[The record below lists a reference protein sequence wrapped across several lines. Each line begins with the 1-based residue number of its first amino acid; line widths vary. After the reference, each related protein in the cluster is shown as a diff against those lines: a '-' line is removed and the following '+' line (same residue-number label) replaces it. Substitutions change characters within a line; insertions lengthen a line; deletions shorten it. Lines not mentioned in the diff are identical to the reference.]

1 MRKKLKFQYDTH
13 KFIFSSLDLVSVIG
27 KTIAGHYHIIREL
40 GKGGFGQTYLAED
53 LFLPNKQHCVVK
65 QFAPPR
71 NIPSDALEQAKRAFE
86 REAMVLHQLGQEHS
100 RIPRLLAYPEEQG
113 QFFLIQE
120 YIKGK
125 DLSEE
130 IASGKKSTETKV
142 INILE
147 EILEILTFV
156 HQKGVI
162 HRDIKP
168 SNLIRREK
176 DGKLFLIDFGTV
188 KQQVSTTIVTT
199 QGKDGSQ
206 FAFQS
211 IGYTPTEQLQLR
223 PKFAS
228 DLYALGMTAI
238 FALTGIH
245 PARIPEDSTTRE
257 IRWREFAKA
266 SPKLADFIDKMV
278 HHDYR
283 DRYSTA
289 GEALKALRE
298 IKLPATHIIKP
309 QAKLAILKKIV
320 ATTALLLALGGGG
333 YYIWRQNRTPL
344 LLTYENSEYGIDLD
358 YPDNWILEKIEDPFT
373 LARFYPQKS
382 QGKDV
387 RVTLEAV
394 KVEANS
400 SLDEYTNIAI
410 SQILKYLPSAKIIDS
425 QQIKLDG
432 KLAHRVIYTGKDK
445 DTSSTNKYL
454 QVWYKEADT
463 VPVLT
468 YVAPEEKYQDFVET
482 VEHTI
487 INSLFVGELGNQ

>member
-1 MRKKLKFQYDTH
+1 M
-13 KFIFSSLDLVSVIG
+13 IG
-27 KTIAGHYHIIREL
+27 RIIAGRYHAIEKL
-40 GKGGFGQTYLAED
+40 GRGGFGETYLAED
-53 LFLPNKQHCVVK
+53 LILPNKQHCVVK
-65 QFAPPR
+65 QFVPPK
-71 NIPSDALEQAKRAFE
+71 NILPGALEQAKRAFE
-86 REAMVLHQLGQEHS
+86 REAMVLHQLGQEHAQ
-100 RIPRLLAYPEEQG
+100 IPRLLAYPEEEG

-130 IASGKKSTETKV
+130 IVSGKKLTEKKV
-142 INILE
+142 IDILNKV
-147 EILEILTFV
+147 LEILAFV

-168 SNLIRREK
+168 SNIMRREK
-176 DGKLFLIDFGTV
+176 DGELFLIDFGTV

-199 QGKDGSQ
+199 QGKDRSQ

-211 IGYTPTEQLQLR
+211 IGYTPTEQIQLR

-245 PARIPEDSTTRE
+245 PDRIPEDSTTRE
-257 IRWREFAKA
+257 VQWREFALVTPEL
-266 SPKLADFIDKMV
+266 SDFIDKMV
-278 HHDYR
+278 RHDYR

-298 IKLPATHIIKP
+298 MLLPRTHIIKP
-309 QAKLAILKKIV
+309 QPKLAVLKKIV
-320 ATTALLLALGGGG
+320 APMALLLAISIGG
-333 YYIWRQNRTPL
+333 YYVWRQNRPPL
-344 LLTYENSEYGIDLD
+344 LLTYENSEYGIELN
-358 YPDNWILEKIEDPFT
+358 YQDNWILEKIEDPFT
-373 LARFYPQKS
+373 LARFYPQQSKA
-382 QGKDV
+382 KDV

-425 QQIKLDG
+425 RQIKLDG
-432 KLAHRVIYTGKDK
+432 KPAHRVVYTGKDK
-445 DTSSTNKYL
+445 KTDITKKYL
-454 QVWYKEADT
+454 QVWFMEEDT
-463 VPVLT
+463 VPILT
-468 YVAPEEKYQDFVET
+468 YVAPEEKYQDYVET
-482 VEHTI
+482 VEQTMI
-487 INSLFVGELGNQ
+487 DSLLVGELGN